1 MEEVSSAEVL
11 QHPSVPHRS
20 GQWKEQEAALP
31 QQDSV
36 PRPESGLDSPLL
48 PQAPGSAVSALQSKV
63 KALSERRA
71 AGKEDKGP
79 SAHEQGQQR
88 KGPSKAPTGQ
98 QVASKPIG
106 SDEEVDPQF
115 QVHTY
120 LTDNILQSDQE
131 DLYEDPYKMGPLS
144 SLALSRG
151 LGEGA
156 SLENLSNGVGVQEEP
171 NTKSWTPPKGFWK
184 AARPETLLLR
194 DNLQAGSEQALRA
207 DTQHQLWEAPIQRKA
222 TPGAQP
228 LRRDLQRSD
237 SLESHLWRAGRKE
250 LPLGGLWRAD
260 SWESVCSNSSS
271 LSLAERVEMNRG
283 ILKQMLNRPESRSQ
297 SPLELRGKEL
307 PECNGRGL
315 STLND
320 SDWDS
325 GISLQDS
332 EHSHRAFVSCEELPL
347 SPRHEQAKRLLER
360 ARMKARSHPLKAD
373 HSILPIQ
380 KEAPESSGAGLL
392 RRGLAG
398 RDGATASCGNLSDS
412 SSGESSGGLRRRHGQ
427 SPTRVR
433 FEDESAQDAEVRYLE
448 RLQQRR
454 RAAERGQGLL
464 VSKPHLSSYVN
475 GGPSKSEGSSGRAE
489 RGRSPEGAPLWSR
502 KTRRTHDGSHSN
514 SESGSDKGQSAGRK
528 CDSCGSVLQELDQS
542 LLPSKHADS
551 SLSDSRTPQQAPCRA
566 QQELAVKMIPCWVSP
581 SNHRVRTECIK
592 ETYIGEVS
600 PVEDR
605 DFRTGNG
612 TCGPHGQAVQIQDVK
627 GSVLKERSEA
637 MQTIRTGEPCPTFTK
652 AKKGTKT
659 AYIGNEPATD
669 AKGGLSYSDR
679 TVAHAKGQQRPLVQ
693 ENSRPRPS
701 GAENGSPGLKNSTL
715 PPNPYTAEPDY
726 PPDSKISPFP
736 SPAIEETSG
745 YNTQH
750 NHDLGTLG
758 QPKKSA
764 LKNGSKN
771 HPSGQRI
778 VKVLPSVQYRL
789 IHLPE
794 DHNSDFSQTAESQGR
809 HLYSALSCDSEQMP
823 TESGQ
828 NPPSLSTNL
837 CNNGCTRPATLYTP
851 ARTAGDLS
859 KGVELQLYNTASE
872 AGYCQL
878 NEDMCPHTASAA
890 PRPEFQTAHLEPLSS
905 GDSRHRGLLRA
916 EYPRDS
922 ADGVEAHRKYPE
934 SSEMKDDRPK
944 LSLRRFLSAI
954 GHSTVGRLSKGRSS
968 SMEQLSVS
976 PRHSAGSPSSSQK
989 PCGQLK
995 KAPSLQS
1002 LRLGSPFTQL
1012 RKASSVQSLQS
1023 PKRKAD
1029 RSSAYMV
1036 GEPAS
1041 FSPTHRGLQ
1050 RALSVEDVGCPSGV
1064 RTVGRVA
1071 QAFPDG
1077 TLLLELSRPA
1087 NGPFGF
1093 LISRGKGRPDSGVY
1107 VEEMGDSGTQKLYA
1121 GLLGVGD
1128 EILEV
1133 NGEKVAGLSLE
1144 EVTWL
1149 MTQHTTT
1156 SIRVL
1161 RHRRSPQ

>member
-542 LLPSKHADS
+542 LLP
-551 SLSDSRTPQQAPCRA
+551 R
-566 QQELAVKMIPCWVSP
+566 
-581 SNHRVRTECIK
+581 
-592 ETYIGEVS
+592 
-600 PVEDR
+600 
-605 DFRTGNG
+605 
-612 TCGPHGQAVQIQDVK
+612 
-627 GSVLKERSEA
+627 
-637 MQTIRTGEPCPTFTK
+637 
-652 AKKGTKT
+652 
-659 AYIGNEPATD
+659 
-669 AKGGLSYSDR
+669 
-679 TVAHAKGQQRPLVQ
+679 
-693 ENSRPRPS
+693 
-701 GAENGSPGLKNSTL
+701 
-715 PPNPYTAEPDY
+715 
-726 PPDSKISPFP
+726 
-736 SPAIEETSG
+736 
-745 YNTQH
+745 
-750 NHDLGTLG
+750 
-758 QPKKSA
+758 
-764 LKNGSKN
+764 
-771 HPSGQRI
+771 
-778 VKVLPSVQYRL
+778 
-789 IHLPE
+789 
-794 DHNSDFSQTAESQGR
+794 
-809 HLYSALSCDSEQMP
+809 
-823 TESGQ
+823 
-828 NPPSLSTNL
+828 
-837 CNNGCTRPATLYTP
+837 
-851 ARTAGDLS
+851 
-859 KGVELQLYNTASE
+859 
-872 AGYCQL
+872 YCQL

>member
-1 MEEVSSAEVL
+1 
-11 QHPSVPHRS
+11 
-20 GQWKEQEAALP
+20 
-31 QQDSV
+31 
-36 PRPESGLDSPLL
+36 
-48 PQAPGSAVSALQSKV
+48 
-63 KALSERRA
+63 
-71 AGKEDKGP
+71 
-79 SAHEQGQQR
+79 
-88 KGPSKAPTGQ
+88 
-98 QVASKPIG
+98 
-106 SDEEVDPQF
+106 
-115 QVHTY
+115 
-120 LTDNILQSDQE
+120 
-131 DLYEDPYKMGPLS
+131 
-144 SLALSRG
+144 
-151 LGEGA
+151 
-156 SLENLSNGVGVQEEP
+156 
-171 NTKSWTPPKGFWK
+171 
-184 AARPETLLLR
+184 
-194 DNLQAGSEQALRA
+194 
-207 DTQHQLWEAPIQRKA
+207 
-222 TPGAQP
+222 
-228 LRRDLQRSD
+228 
-237 SLESHLWRAGRKE
+237 
-250 LPLGGLWRAD
+250 
-260 SWESVCSNSSS
+260 
-271 LSLAERVEMNRG
+271 
-283 ILKQMLNRPESRSQ
+283 MLNRPESRSQ

-380 KEAPESSGAGLL
+380 KEAPNFLNGPC
-392 RRGLAG
+392 GLAEVWEIAVLVMQKEELVVPDLKPSVKG
-398 RDGATASCGNLSDS
+398 GA
-412 SSGESSGGLRRRHGQ
+412 GESSGGLRRRHGQ

-551 SLSDSRTPQQAPCRA
+551 SLSDSRM
-566 QQELAVKMIPCWVSP
+566 KMIPCWVSP

-669 AKGGLSYSDR
+669 AK
-679 TVAHAKGQQRPLVQ
+679 

-726 PPDSKISPFP
+726 PPDSK
-736 SPAIEETSG
+736 
-745 YNTQH
+745 
-750 NHDLGTLG
+750 
-758 QPKKSA
+758 PKKSA

-1012 RKASSVQSLQS
+1012 RKAS
-1023 PKRKAD
+1023 
-1029 RSSAYMV
+1029 
-1036 GEPAS
+1036 
-1041 FSPTHRGLQ
+1041 
-1050 RALSVEDVGCPSGV
+1050 
-1064 RTVGRVA
+1064 
-1071 QAFPDG
+1071 
-1077 TLLLELSRPA
+1077 
-1087 NGPFGF
+1087 
-1093 LISRGKGRPDSGVY
+1093 
-1107 VEEMGDSGTQKLYA
+1107 
-1121 GLLGVGD
+1121 
-1128 EILEV
+1128 
-1133 NGEKVAGLSLE
+1133 
-1144 EVTWL
+1144 
-1149 MTQHTTT
+1149 
-1156 SIRVL
+1156 
-1161 RHRRSPQ
+1161 

>member
-1 MEEVSSAEVL
+1 PWKRSPAPRSSSIPAC
-11 QHPSVPHRS
+11 HT
-20 GQWKEQEAALP
+20 
-31 QQDSV
+31 D
-36 PRPESGLDSPLL
+36 
-48 PQAPGSAVSALQSKV
+48 QAPGSAVSALQSKV

-332 EHSHRAFVSCEELPL
+332 EHSHSGRAFVSCEELPL

-380 KEAPESSGAGLL
+380 KEAPKVLNWQGHEESSGAGLL

-542 LLPSKHADS
+542 LLPN
-551 SLSDSRTPQQAPCRA
+551 SRTPQQAPCRA

-652 AKKGTKT
+652 
-659 AYIGNEPATD
+659 GNEPATD

-726 PPDSKISPFP
+726 PPDSK
-736 SPAIEETSG
+736 
-745 YNTQH
+745 
-750 NHDLGTLG
+750 
-758 QPKKSA
+758 PKKSA

-794 DHNSDFSQTAESQGR
+794 DHNSDFSQTAESQG
-809 HLYSALSCDSEQMP
+809 HSATPEDERIKQ
-823 TESGQ
+823 
-828 NPPSLSTNL
+828 PPANSSL
-837 CNNGCTRPATLYTP
+837 PATLICGSCADTQVEE
-851 ARTAGDLS
+851 REKERDL
-859 KGVELQLYNTASE
+859 GTVETGQ
-872 AGYCQL
+872 
-878 NEDMCPHTASAA
+878 A
-890 PRPEFQTAHLEPLSS
+890 PPESTVSTAHLEPLSS

-922 ADGVEAHRKYPE
+922 AEKYPE